1 MVINSNSNLG
11 YNATG
16 AGSNTVTLGNTA
28 ILNVKTN
35 GTITA
40 GAVTYPNTVG
50 TANQVLTTDG
60 SGAASWV
67 TPSTT
72 ATAYSGT
79 LPVANGGTGSATQN
93 FVDLTTDQT
102 VVGAKTFSDNL
113 TVNANE
119 SISGNQTV
127 GGTLGVTGTT
137 TVDVLSA
144 GATTLS
150 SNTVSGNETVGG
162 TLGVTGATTL
172 SSNTVSGNETVGGT
186 FGVTGTTTVDVLSA
200 GATTLSSNTVSG
212 DETVGGTL
220 GVTGTTTVAVL
231 SAGATTLSSNT
242 VSGDETVGGTLGVTG
257 ITTVAVL
264 SAGATTLS
272 SNTVSGDETVGG
284 TLGVTGTSSFGTV
297 NVVNLTVSGTFTNN
311 SDKRLK
317 RNIEP
322 LTNSLQTVMQ
332 LNPVSYEKKANLT
345 STDYLIKENGFIAQD
360 LQKVLPILVNTDK
373 SKDSLLSINYV
384 AIIPILTQAIQEQQ
398 KQIEALKAQATEN
411 NKLKAD
417 MSDLKNQNEQLQ
429 ASLKEL
435 YLLVKTN
442 NTVNVSELSAKK

>member
-150 SNTVSGNETVGG
+150 SNTVSGNETVNG

-172 SSNTVSGNETVGGT
+172 SSNTVSGSETIGGNLGVTGNETVGGT
-186 FGVTGTTTVDVLSA
+186 LDVTGT
-200 GATTLSSNTVSG
+200 
-212 DETVGGTL
+212 
-220 GVTGTTTVAVL
+220 
-231 SAGATTLSSNT
+231 
-242 VSGDETVGGTLGVTG
+242 
-257 ITTVAVL
+257 TTVAVL

>member
-1 MVINSNSNLG
+1 MTTDGSGAASWVTPSTTATAYSGTLPVENGGTGSATQNFVDLTTDQTVAGAKTFSSDLTV
-11 YNATG
+11 NANESISGNQTVGGTLIVTG
-16 AGSNTVTLGNTA
+16 KTTTGSL
-28 ILNVKTN
+28 
-35 GTITA
+35 TA
-40 GAVTYPNTVG
+40 GYVTYPNTVG

-79 LPVANGGTGSATQN
+79 LPVENGGTGSATQN
-93 FVDLTTDQT
+93 FVDLTTAQT
-102 VVGAKTFSDNL
+102 VAGAKTFSNNL
-113 TVNANE
+113 TVN
-119 SISGNQTV
+119 T
-127 GGTLGVTGTT
+127 
-137 TVDVLSA
+137 
-144 GATTLS
+144 
-150 SNTVSGNETVGG
+150 NETVGG
-162 TLGVTGATTL
+162 
-172 SSNTVSGNETVGGT
+172 N
-186 FGVTGTTTVDVLSA
+186 
-200 GATTLSSNTVSG
+200 
-212 DETVGGTL
+212 L

-257 ITTVAVL
+257 
-264 SAGATTLS
+264 ATTLS
-272 SNTVSGDETVGG
+272 SLGVSGEA
-284 TLGVTGTSSFGTV
+284 S
-297 NVVNLTVSGTFTNN
+297 VVNLTVSGTFTNN

>member
-1 MVINSNSNLG
+1 M
-11 YNATG
+11 A
-16 AGSNTVTLGNTA
+16 
-28 ILNVKTN
+28 
-35 GTITA
+35 
-40 GAVTYPNTVG
+40 
-50 TANQVLTTDG
+50 
-60 SGAASWV
+60 
-67 TPSTT
+67 
-72 ATAYSGT
+72 
-79 LPVANGGTGSATQN
+79 
-93 FVDLTTDQT
+93 
-102 VVGAKTFSDNL
+102 GAKTFSSDL
-113 TVNANE
+113 TVN
-119 SISGNQTV
+119 T
-127 GGTLGVTGTT
+127 
-137 TVDVLSA
+137 
-144 GATTLS
+144 
-150 SNTVSGNETVGG
+150 NETVGG

-172 SSNTVSGNETVGGT
+172 SSLGVSGEA
-186 FGVTGTTTVDVLSA
+186 S
-200 GATTLSSNTVSG
+200 
-212 DETVGGTL
+212 
-220 GVTGTTTVAVL
+220 
-231 SAGATTLSSNT
+231 
-242 VSGDETVGGTLGVTG
+242 
-257 ITTVAVL
+257 
-264 SAGATTLS
+264 
-272 SNTVSGDETVGG
+272 
-284 TLGVTGTSSFGTV
+284 
-297 NVVNLTVSGTFTNN
+297 VVNLTVSGTFTNN

>member
-1 MVINSNSNLG
+1 
-11 YNATG
+11 
-16 AGSNTVTLGNTA
+16 
-28 ILNVKTN
+28 
-35 GTITA
+35 
-40 GAVTYPNTVG
+40 
-50 TANQVLTTDG
+50 
-60 SGAASWV
+60 
-67 TPSTT
+67 
-72 ATAYSGT
+72 
-79 LPVANGGTGSATQN
+79 VA
-93 FVDLTTDQT
+93 
-102 VVGAKTFSDNL
+102 
-113 TVNANE
+113 
-119 SISGNQTV
+119 
-127 GGTLGVTGTT
+127 
-137 TVDVLSA
+137 VLSA

-172 SSNTVSGNETVGGT
+172 SSLGVSGNETVDGT
-186 FGVTGTTTVDVLSA
+186 LFVT
-200 GATTLSSNTVSG
+200 GATTLSSLGVSG
-212 DETVGGTL
+212 NETVDGTL
-220 GVTGTTTVAVL
+220 F
-231 SAGATTLSSNT
+231 
-242 VSGDETVGGTLGVTG
+242 
-257 ITTVAVL
+257 
-264 SAGATTLS
+264 
-272 SNTVSGDETVGG
+272 
-284 TLGVTGTSSFGTV
+284 VTGTSSFGTV

>member
-1 MVINSNSNLG
+1 M
-11 YNATG
+11 
-16 AGSNTVTLGNTA
+16 
-28 ILNVKTN
+28 
-35 GTITA
+35 
-40 GAVTYPNTVG
+40 
-50 TANQVLTTDG
+50 
-60 SGAASWV
+60 
-67 TPSTT
+67 
-72 ATAYSGT
+72 
-79 LPVANGGTGSATQN
+79 
-93 FVDLTTDQT
+93 
-102 VVGAKTFSDNL
+102 
-113 TVNANE
+113 
-119 SISGNQTV
+119 
-127 GGTLGVTGTT
+127 
-137 TVDVLSA
+137 
-144 GATTLS
+144 
-150 SNTVSGNETVGG
+150 
-162 TLGVTGATTL
+162 
-172 SSNTVSGNETVGGT
+172 
-186 FGVTGTTTVDVLSA
+186 
-200 GATTLSSNTVSG
+200 
-212 DETVGGTL
+212 
-220 GVTGTTTVAVL
+220 
-231 SAGATTLSSNT
+231 
-242 VSGDETVGGTLGVTG
+242 
-257 ITTVAVL
+257 AVL